1 MCPSVRID
9 LQQWRAACGAQ
20 ASVASA
26 ERSASGDA
34 GVAGLGSSRFAL
46 GCGAAAA
53 GLRAGSNDLTLEML
67 LRHQEAPA
75 LSNLLLPA
83 ALASEQST
91 IMSTAETW
99 APVCLRA
106 QRRLV
111 VVGGAAQLSW
121 LRLRLSVLG
130 VGSES
135 TDVSVAY
142 PERLK
147 PGLAV
152 AASGTIVLST
162 ETGWD
167 DAAPEASGTARTD
180 PLLQLTLVLAC
191 DVCGHRNGCAIITV
205 AHASTSGRLISDG
218 GLRAPLGSAVAELA
232 GCAHRA
238 GGVLVTVHVAAEF
251 AETIYWSAGRL
262 HIDGITALPVSSD
275 HGAAVPCD
283 VIPLLP
289 PGPGPR
295 VPSRWRLLSV
305 GVTTAA
311 VCAAFARLVW
321 NVRTVW
327 QGSSLRA
334 WTPALAFLSVGFA
347 CVLAALAVGWLT
359 HDIRRSSV
367 VLGALLLPT
376 VAAGRACCKQASLEA
391 VAARPGATAP
401 TGSSGMPV
409 ICPQQSQTSRT

>member
-1 MCPSVRID
+1 
-9 LQQWRAACGAQ
+9 
-20 ASVASA
+20 
-26 ERSASGDA
+26 
-34 GVAGLGSSRFAL
+34 
-46 GCGAAAA
+46 
-53 GLRAGSNDLTLEML
+53 ML

-83 ALASEQST
+83 ALGSEQST
-91 IMSTAETW
+91 ITSTATL
-99 APVCLRA
+99 APVSLRA

-111 VVGGAAQLSW
+111 VVGGASQLSW

-130 VGSES
+130 VGNES

-142 PERLK
+142 PEMVK

-152 AASGTIVLST
+152 AASSTIVLST
-162 ETGWD
+162 ETAWD

-205 AHASTSGRLISDG
+205 AHAPTSGRLISDG

-232 GCAHRA
+232 GCAQRA
-238 GGVLVTVHVAAEF
+238 GGVLLTVHVAAEF
-251 AETIYWSAGRL
+251 AETIDWSAGRL
-262 HIDGITALPVSSD
+262 HIDGITALPVTSD

-295 VPSRWRLLSV
+295 VPSGWRLLSV

-376 VAAGRACCKQASLEA
+376 VAAGRACCRQASLET

-409 ICPQQSQTSRT
+409 ISTQQSQTSST